1 MSEANDM
8 YGKVCLVT
16 GANSGMGKA
25 TAEGLAKLGAT
36 IVMVCRDPQRGQAA
50 HAEIVAQSGS
60 ETVDLFIADLSR
72 QSEVRRLAETFKS
85 KYPRLDVLI
94 NNAGLNVSR
103 RALTEDGIETIFA
116 VNYFAPFLLTHLLL
130 EQLKASAPARVIN
143 LATWMH
149 PPVDLDDL
157 TREKHYD
164 QMQVY
169 TQSKTAIVLFTE
181 ELARRLPKSVTVN
194 CVNPGLIHTNLGRD
208 MRGSISVR
216 LFIALMRPFMKS
228 AKHGAEVVT
237 YLASAPELAGVSGKY
252 FVGKQE
258 GQAFQKPYDSAAAQ
272 RLWRMSTELTRLIA

>member
-1 MSEANDM
+1 MNQNNDM
-8 YGKVCLVT
+8 QGKVCLVT
-16 GANSGMGKA
+16 GANSGIGKA
-25 TAEGLAKLGAT
+25 TTLSLAKLGAT
-36 IVMVCRDPQRGQAA
+36 VVMVCRDEERGRAA
-50 HAEIVAQSGS
+50 QVEIVAQSGS
-60 ETVDLFIADLSR
+60 ETVDLFIVDLSR
-72 QSEVRRLAETFKS
+72 QSEVRRLTEAFKS

-103 RALTEDGIETIFA
+103 RTLTEDGIETIFA
-116 VNYFAPFLLTHLLL
+116 VNYFAPFLLTQLLL
-130 EQLKASAPARVIN
+130 EQLRAGAPARVIN

-157 TREKHYD
+157 TREKHFD

-181 ELARRLPKSVTVN
+181 ELARRLPKGVTVN

-228 AKHGAEVVT
+228 AKQGAEVIT
-237 YLASAPELAGVSGKY
+237 YLASAPELVGVSGKY
-252 FVGKQE
+252 FVDKRE
-258 GQAFQKPYDSAAAQ
+258 GQAFPKPYDSAAAQ
-272 RLWRMSTELTRLIA
+272 QLWQMSTKLTRLIA